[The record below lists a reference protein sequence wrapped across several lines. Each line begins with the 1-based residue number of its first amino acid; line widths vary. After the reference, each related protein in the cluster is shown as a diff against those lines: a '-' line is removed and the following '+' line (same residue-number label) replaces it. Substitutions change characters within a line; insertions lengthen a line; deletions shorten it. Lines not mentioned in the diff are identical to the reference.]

1 MEEGSQGW
9 SQGFSLSYREKDG
22 AVGVIYWARED
33 SMEGRVFRI
42 FNPCTSG
49 LRYLLVTQVTIGL
62 ALGFMRLQCR
72 LEIPVWELSEGIIVR
87 VQPWISKWG
96 QDEMGRWRG
105 RHDVPIRIKKKA
117 ESVCIDAGRRYICP
131 GEKIILFWSYLF
143 TYFFKWGHKLKI
155 SRGER
160 EECWR
165 SGKTGRGMEWSSW
178 KWRLWQWKAGEMWP
192 VAGWFSVSLE
202 MYGQTFKVK
211 ILCVLSSH
219 VQPLGCRLGVGVELS
234 WNLPNECNGATEGQE
249 RE

>member
-1 MEEGSQGW
+1 MFLKMWQSRLAVKLNMGEGSQGW

-49 LRYLLVTQVTIGL
+49 LRYLLVTQVTSGL

-143 TYFFKWGHKLKI
+143 IFF
-155 SRGER
+155 
-160 EECWR
+160 
-165 SGKTGRGMEWSSW
+165 
-178 KWRLWQWKAGEMWP
+178 
-192 VAGWFSVSLE
+192 
-202 MYGQTFKVK
+202 
-211 ILCVLSSH
+211 
-219 VQPLGCRLGVGVELS
+219 
-234 WNLPNECNGATEGQE
+234 
-249 RE
+249 